1 MEPVIGCEAF
11 GRQLHENRRG
21 KAALDSKVWTQLSM
35 DRLCSSQGAADSLGL
50 PHVAFECTDRPLCRS
65 PWNPCRGRVD
75 RNIVSKV
82 KSEERFTK
90 VFPLSQLF
98 LYELLNVTLRYR
110 YGKHLNY

>member
-11 GRQLHENRRG
+11 GRQLLENRRG
-21 KAALDSKVWTQLSM
+21 KAALDFKVWDAAFHGPPLQ
-35 DRLCSSQGAADSLGL
+35 CPGAADSLGL

-82 KSEERFTK
+82 KSEGGFTK
-90 VFPLSQLF
+90 VFPLS
-98 LYELLNVTLRYR
+98 
-110 YGKHLNY
+110 